1 MTLTASA
8 DISFQD
14 AIAFSQNLITQL
26 DNLDEAE
33 IETSVSS
40 LVATENGA
48 RGFFVTYLTD
58 DNPIVDRQSTGIID
72 GLKTSPEIVSELLV
86 KNVAMSTGMKIAHH
100 RNNDEEMAN
109 KSARVTQRSKEL
121 IDKLNLAQT
130 ETKTQKLQ
138 ETIEQGEGEYQK
150 FLKRWQYD
158 DEQKKAIAQAFKNQ

>member
-1 MTLTASA
+1 
-8 DISFQD
+8 
-14 AIAFSQNLITQL
+14 
-26 DNLDEAE
+26 
-33 IETSVSS
+33 
-40 LVATENGA
+40 
-48 RGFFVTYLTD
+48 
-58 DNPIVDRQSTGIID
+58 
-72 GLKTSPEIVSELLV
+72 
-86 KNVAMSTGMKIAHH
+86 MSTAMKLAHH

-158 DEQKKAIAQAFKNQ
+158 DEQKKAIAQVLKN